1 MSNFFPILI
10 LTKNQPFL
18 IAWHTSVK
26 DRYKSSLYEV
36 TTTQI
41 YVLNQV
47 SFKTWEGKSSAHR
60 HKVLSALE
68 RESNPQN
75 FFIWQGLDKVGVPP

>member
-18 IAWHTSVK
+18 IAWHTTVK

-36 TTTQI
+36 TATQI
-41 YVLNQV
+41 YALNQM
-47 SFKTWEGKSSAHR
+47 SFKMWEGKASAHR
-60 HKVLSALE
+60 NKVLSALE
-68 RESNPQN
+68 KRNSLSK
-75 FFIWQGLDKVGVPP
+75 FFHLARLG